1 MIQRRLGRTGLL
13 VSEISFGAGPVSGLM
28 TGTDTQQQLEVLRA
42 AIHSGINWVDTAAGY
57 GNGTSEKAVGAALR
71 QLDPQQ
77 QIQVATKVRIHRSSG
92 ASIRQQITA
101 GITASLSRLQRSH
114 ITLLQLHNAITEQP
128 DQEPFSLTPEEVL
141 GPQGVAAAFNEL
153 RQSGIIT
160 CCGLT
165 GTGQPAALR
174 KVLESEQFET
184 LQIPF
189 NRLNP
194 SAGMPTAPDTVP
206 TDYGNLLADCQRL
219 DIGAFAIRVLA
230 GGAVAGNPPSA
241 HTLTTPFFPLDLYQH
256 DLQKA
261 QSLAA
266 AEPASH
272 AVTEAIRF
280 VLQHPAVCS
289 AIIGFAQPHEVLQAC
304 TAAC

>member
-241 HTLTTPFFPLDLYQH
+241 HTLTTPFFPLNLYQH

>member
-1 MIQRRLGRTGLL
+1 
-13 VSEISFGAGPVSGLM
+13 M

-128 DQEPFSLTPEEVL
+128 DQEPFSLTPDEVL

-194 SAGMPTAPDTVP
+194 SAGMPMAPDTVP

>member
-57 GNGTSEKAVGAALR
+57 GSGTSEKAVGAALR

-241 HTLTTPFFPLDLYQH
+241 HTLTTPFFPLNLYQH

>member
-28 TGTDTQQQLEVLRA
+28 TGTDTHQQLEVLRA

-194 SAGMPTAPDTVP
+194 SAGMPMAPDTVP

-219 DIGAFAIRVLA
+219 DIGVFAIRVLA

>member
-194 SAGMPTAPDTVP
+194 SAGMPMAPDTVP

>member
-28 TGTDTQQQLEVLRA
+28 TGTDTQQQLQVLRA

>member
-1 MIQRRLGRTGLL
+1 MKYRRLGRTGLL
-13 VSEISFGAGPVSGLM
+13 VSEISVGAGPVSGLM
-28 TGTDTQQQLEVLRA
+28 TGTDSQQQINVLHT
-42 AIHSGINWVDTAAGY
+42 AIRNGINWVDTAAGY
-57 GNGTSEKAVGAALR
+57 GNGASERAIGAALR

-77 QIQVATKVRIHRSSG
+77 QIHVATKVRIHRSG
-92 ASIRQQITA
+92 ASIRQQIMA
-101 GITASLSRLQRSH
+101 GITESLCRLQRSQV
-114 ITLLQLHNAITEQP
+114 TLLQLHNAITEQP
-128 DQEPFSLTPEEVL
+128 DQEPFSLTPEEIL
-141 GPQGVAAAFNEL
+141 GPQGVASTFSEL

-174 KVLESEQFET
+174 KVLQSQQFDT

-194 SAGMPTAPDTVP
+194 SAGILVPPSTVP

-219 DIGAFAIRVLA
+219 EIGAFAIRVLA

-241 HTLTTPFFPLDLYQH
+241 HTLTTPFFPLDLYRH

-261 QSLAA
+261 RSLAA
-266 AEPASH
+266 AEPESD
-272 AVTEAIRF
+272 AVIQAIRF

-289 AIIGFAQPHEVLQAC
+289 AIIGFAQPAEVLHAS
-304 TAAC
+304 AATN

>member
-128 DQEPFSLTPEEVL
+128 DQEPFSLTPDEVL

-194 SAGMPTAPDTVP
+194 SAGMPMAPDTVP

>member
-1 MIQRRLGRTGLL
+1 
-13 VSEISFGAGPVSGLM
+13 
-28 TGTDTQQQLEVLRA
+28 
-42 AIHSGINWVDTAAGY
+42 AGY

-194 SAGMPTAPDTVP
+194 SAGMPMAPDTVP

>member
-57 GNGTSEKAVGAALR
+57 GNGKSEKAVGAALR

-194 SAGMPTAPDTVP
+194 SAGMPMAPDTVP

>member
-57 GNGTSEKAVGAALR
+57 GSGTSEKAVGAALR

>member
-194 SAGMPTAPDTVP
+194 SAGMPMAPDTVP

-289 AIIGFAQPHEVLQAC
+289 ALIGFAQPHEVLQAC

>member
-206 TDYGNLLADCQRL
+206 TDYGNLLAACQRL

>member
-230 GGAVAGNPPSA
+230 GGAVAGNPPRDRKS
-241 HTLTTPFFPLDLYQH
+241 
-256 DLQKA
+256 
-261 QSLAA
+261 
-266 AEPASH
+266 
-272 AVTEAIRF
+272 V
-280 VLQHPAVCS
+280 V
-289 AIIGFAQPHEVLQAC
+289 
-304 TAAC
+304 

>member
-174 KVLESEQFET
+174 KVLESEHFET

-241 HTLTTPFFPLDLYQH
+241 HTLTTPFFPLNLYQH

>member
-92 ASIRQQITA
+92 ASFRQQITA

-174 KVLESEQFET
+174 QVLESEQFET

-194 SAGMPTAPDTVP
+194 SAGMPMAPDTVP

-241 HTLTTPFFPLDLYQH
+241 HTLTTPFFPLNLYQH

>member
-241 HTLTTPFFPLDLYQH
+241 HPLTPPFFPLDLYQH

>member
-160 CCGLT
+160 CCGIT

-194 SAGMPTAPDTVP
+194 SAGMPMAPDTVP

>member
-266 AEPASH
+266 DEPASH

>member
-266 AEPASH
+266 DEPASH

-280 VLQHPAVCS
+280 VPQHPAVCS

>member
-77 QIQVATKVRIHRSSG
+77 QIQVATKVRIHRSTG

-194 SAGMPTAPDTVP
+194 SAGMLMAPDTVP

>member
-160 CCGLT
+160 CCGIT
-165 GTGQPAALR
+165 GTGQPAVLR

-194 SAGMPTAPDTVP
+194 SAGMPMAPDTVP